1 MNARTLA
8 LIGTAAGFL
17 AVAACEQSSSPDRV
31 SAPTGGPQSDSEQA
45 PAEAPTVGDTSEAA
59 ESASAQAGDM
69 WSGERV
75 YAGNVSFGVPEGWV
89 VRPPSNQ
96 MRAAE
101 VAAPGDG
108 GGTGPVAAF
117 SLAGGGAEA
126 NIQRWIGQFTE
137 PDALRSR
144 ETRDLAGRTVH
155 IVEMAGSYR
164 GMGGTA
170 EPGTA
175 MLAAIVEQP
184 GQPSVFVK
192 MTGPEA
198 EVAAA
203 RDGWIAMIESLSSP

>member
-31 SAPTGGPQSDSEQA
+31 SAPTGGPQSESEQA

-126 NIQRWIGQFTE
+126 NGIRVSIRK
-137 PDALRSR
+137 RSTTGGGAERSKRQKHRSTR
-144 ETRDLAGRTVH
+144 EADT
-155 IVEMAGSYR
+155 
-164 GMGGTA
+164 
-170 EPGTA
+170 
-175 MLAAIVEQP
+175 Q
-184 GQPSVFVK
+184 Q
-192 MTGPEA
+192 
-198 EVAAA
+198 
-203 RDGWIAMIESLSSP
+203 